1 MLVSFFAIG
10 QNLSTRL
17 NHQLVYRKMSP
28 ICKIKTMK
36 IYYFIQI
43 CALQKTLRKIREDQD
58 FEVASLAGICKVG
71 LPYGY

>member
-1 MLVSFFAIG
+1 
-10 QNLSTRL
+10 
-17 NHQLVYRKMSP
+17 
-28 ICKIKTMK
+28 MK